1 MTREASIS
9 LRHGITLDTS
19 EFEWRFVRSSGPG
32 GQNVN
37 KVATAVELRWD
48 LSKSASL
55 PYGVRMRLEALAGS
69 RLTTDGVLII
79 QAQRHRTQER
89 NRSDALER
97 LVDMVQ
103 SAALPPTPRRKT
115 KPTKAS
121 KRRRLDGKRIQG
133 DKKKLR
139 RSKDD

>member
-1 MTREASIS
+1 
-9 LRHGITLDTS
+9 
-19 EFEWRFVRSSGPG
+19 
-32 GQNVN
+32 
-37 KVATAVELRWD
+37 
-48 LSKSASL
+48 
-55 PYGVRMRLEALAGS
+55 MRLEALAGS

-121 KRRRLDGKRIQG
+121 KRRRLDGKRMQG

-139 RSKDD
+139 RSRDD